1 MKDITHDTKA
11 HEHELEHELHA
22 TGYGSYILVWLGLLG
37 LTAITVT
44 LAGINLGSLALIV
57 ALVIATVK
65 SMLVVNYFM
74 HIKFDTMIFKIF
86 VAICII
92 IFLLLTQLQT
102 NRLIIKKLIY
112 MQNMNPLC

>member
-92 IFLLLTQLQT
+92 IFLTMIILTFFDYT
-102 NRLIIKKLIY
+102 FREPLI
-112 MQNMNPLC
+112 